1 MNKVVIIDNEESML
15 TTLEVLF
22 SSKGYAVRTA
32 NGGREG
38 LKLLEDGDLPD
49 LLITDIKMP
58 DLDGIEVLRSV
69 KKIDPHLP
77 VVLMT
82 AHADKRKAIS
92 AVNEGAHYFLEKPFE
107 NRHLL
112 KICSEALEFSRAERK
127 YSQRR
132 RELSQKEEHGI
143 LVGEAPQFKKAMEL
157 AARAAVTE
165 STILLQGESGTG
177 KELVARYIYSQSHR
191 RDRPFVPVNCGAL
204 TETLLESELFGHVKG
219 SFTGAIANRE
229 GLFKSA
235 SGGTIFLDEVGET
248 SLAFQVKLLRVL
260 QEKTITPVG
269 SNEPVSVDVRVI
281 AATNRDL
288 EAEVEAGRFRR
299 DLFFRLHVIPII
311 LPPLRERVEDIPLL
325 IDCILNRRG
334 ESKGHKGWFTQ
345 NALDRLLAYSWP
357 GNVRELENVIEHLT
371 VICPEG
377 RINEEDLPEK
387 IRTPAVEPFVSA
399 RPKATPTLEAM
410 ETAYINWVMEQ
421 VEGSKKEAARILG
434 IDPSTLYR
442 KLTR

>member
-1 MNKVVIIDNEESML
+1 
-15 TTLEVLF
+15 
-22 SSKGYAVRTA
+22 
-32 NGGREG
+32 
-38 LKLLEDGDLPD
+38 
-49 LLITDIKMP
+49 
-58 DLDGIEVLRSV
+58 
-69 KKIDPHLP
+69 
-77 VVLMT
+77 
-82 AHADKRKAIS
+82 
-92 AVNEGAHYFLEKPFE
+92 
-107 NRHLL
+107 
-112 KICSEALEFSRAERK
+112 
-127 YSQRR
+127 
-132 RELSQKEEHGI
+132 
-143 LVGEAPQFKKAMEL
+143 
-157 AARAAVTE
+157 
-165 STILLQGESGTG
+165 
-177 KELVARYIYSQSHR
+177 
-191 RDRPFVPVNCGAL
+191 
-204 TETLLESELFGHVKG
+204 
-219 SFTGAIANRE
+219 
-229 GLFKSA
+229 
-235 SGGTIFLDEVGET
+235 
-248 SLAFQVKLLRVL
+248 
-260 QEKTITPVG
+260 
-269 SNEPVSVDVRVI
+269 VI

>member
-219 SFTGAIANRE
+219 SFTGALANRE

-269 SNEPVSVDVRVI
+269 SNEPVSV
-281 AATNRDL
+281 L

>member
-219 SFTGAIANRE
+219 SFTGALANRE